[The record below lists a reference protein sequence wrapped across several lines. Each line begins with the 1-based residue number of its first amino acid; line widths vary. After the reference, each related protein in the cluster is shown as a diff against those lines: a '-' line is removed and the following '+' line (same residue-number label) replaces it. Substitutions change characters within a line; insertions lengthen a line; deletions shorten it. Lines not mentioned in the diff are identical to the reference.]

1 MFFSSTT
8 LTCPGPASQ
17 GKRLG
22 TDFFLATKDNLVD
35 APVGFRWLKDVRT
48 LFAGIVAV
56 VRKTPWIRRP
66 GKLAAK
72 RP

>member
-1 MFFSSTT
+1 
-8 LTCPGPASQ
+8 LPAAK
-17 GKRLG
+17 G
-22 TDFFLATKDNLVD
+22 NLLD
-35 APVGFRWLKDVRT
+35 TPDGFMWLKNGRT
-48 LFAGIVAV
+48 LFAGFVAV

>member
-1 MFFSSTT
+1 VGLRKTAAFDPTSRAGPPSLQMAEEWQTT
-8 LTCPGPASQ
+8 FGSL
-17 GKRLG
+17 
-22 TDFFLATKDNLVD
+22 
-35 APVGFRWLKDVRT
+35 
-48 LFAGIVAV
+48 VAV